1 MNKAEISR
9 ASTLLIGV
17 AGTAGIYVHYEEKD
31 AEFSTIIA
39 KVRLSEDL
47 DSERE
52 ALRIHKEF
60 LGSNPHPEFVQSV
73 SLPKLV
79 GIISNARREFLNE
92 K

>member
-1 MNKAEISR
+1 MNKAKVLSS
-9 ASTLLIGV
+9 STILIGV
-17 AGTAGIYVHYEEKD
+17 AGTAGIYVHYKEED
-31 AEFSTIIA
+31 ADFSTMIS

-47 DSERE
+47 DPEKE

-60 LGSNPHPEFVQSV
+60 LGPTPHPEFVQSV

-79 GIISNARREFLNE
+79 GIISKARQKYLNE